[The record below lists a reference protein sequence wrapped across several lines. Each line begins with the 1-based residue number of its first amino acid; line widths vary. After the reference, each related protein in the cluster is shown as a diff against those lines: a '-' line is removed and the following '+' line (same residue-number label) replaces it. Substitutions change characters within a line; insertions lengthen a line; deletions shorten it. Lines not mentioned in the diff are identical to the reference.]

1 MNYNYQLSM
10 IRNKV
15 SVICLIGSMAVLFA
29 GCSDHA
35 KNAGRLPFFGPR
47 QGTYTHR
54 VKGELKT
61 DTVYHIIPNFRVQDQ
76 DGDSVSQDNF
86 AGKIYVADF
95 FFTSC
100 PSICPITEANLL
112 EVQKSFE
119 NIADFKMIS
128 FSIDPR
134 HDSVRVLKNYA
145 SHLRANTKQWYFV
158 RGDEDEIDDLAQK
171 GFMATAQKD
180 SATPG
185 GYLHSGAFML
195 IDKDKRVRGVYNGT
209 DSAEVKRL
217 IHDIPILFKE
227 YGQDINS
234 KPIALKNDPE

>member
-1 MNYNYQLSM
+1 M
-10 IRNKV
+10 IRSKITA
-15 SVICLIGSMAVLFA
+15 ICLIWCMTALFT
-29 GCSDHA
+29 GCGDKA
-35 KNAGRLPFFGPR
+35 KNADRLPFFGPR
-47 QGTYTHR
+47 QGTYTHK

-61 DTVYHIIPNFRVQDQ
+61 DTVYHIIPNFRVLDQ
-76 DGDSVSQDNF
+76 DGDSISQDSF
-86 AGKIYVADF
+86 SGKIYVADF

-112 EVQKSFE
+112 EVQKVYGQVP
-119 NIADFKMIS
+119 DFKMIS

-134 HDSVRVLKNYA
+134 HDSVKVLRNYA
-145 SHLRANTKQWYFV
+145 SRLGANTKQWYFV
-158 RGDEDEIDDLAQK
+158 RGDEDQVDDLAQK

-195 IDKDKRVRGVYNGT
+195 IDKDKRVRGIYNGT
-209 DSAEVKRL
+209 DSTEVRRL

-227 YGQDINS
+227 YGEDIAR
-234 KPIALKNDPE
+234 KL